1 VPSPIVNVPLVP
13 TEKIQMLGVPL
24 GSSAFVADFVQA
36 RLLQPCDSVM
46 SKLADFEDTQ
56 AAMYLLRL
64 SYGIVRANHFMRT
77 TPLPLWAN
85 QASKFDARVRQTVT
99 DILGC
104 AFTQESYDQACVST
118 TVGGLGIR
126 RVSEHAP
133 ELFLHSSKSPPWMLR
148 GPPVTEGLLGQ
159 DRPLNHGRAH
169 LAE

>member
-1 VPSPIVNVPLVP
+1 
-13 TEKIQMLGVPL
+13 MLGVSL

-85 QASKFDARVRQTVT
+85 QASKFDARVRQTV
-99 DILGC
+99 ILGC
-104 AFTQESYDQACVST
+104 AFTQESMIKRVCPRLLAGLVSA
-118 TVGGLGIR
+118 G
-126 RVSEHAP
+126 
-133 ELFLHSSKSPPWMLR
+133 
-148 GPPVTEGLLGQ
+148 
-159 DRPLNHGRAH
+159 
-169 LAE
+169 